1 VRLRTAIA
9 AADGVLIATREYNG
23 SIPGVLKN
31 ARDWGSRPFPDNA
44 FRDKPVI
51 VMDDSAGLFAAA
63 WAKPDLRRV
72 VGIIGENVIDQEM
85 PIREA
90 EQAFGINGRL
100 IDPTSRPSSRS

>member
-31 ARDWGSRPFPDNA
+31 ARDWGSRPFPDNE

-63 WAKPDLRRV
+63 WAKADLRASR
-72 VGIIGENVIDQEM
+72 
-85 PIREA
+85 
-90 EQAFGINGRL
+90 
-100 IDPTSRPSSRS
+100 TSRHLGRHRPAQRRLSRR